1 MDWAAS
7 IAEQRIREAIESGS
21 FSDLPGKGKPLPKDE
36 LEGVPEE
43 LRIGYRILK
52 NAGTL
57 PPELELRK
65 EMVSLEQ
72 LILACDDETE
82 RAKYRERLTPI
93 KLKYQSLMRERGWTG
108 LNAFENYRGQVEHKL
123 TK

>member
-1 MDWAAS
+1 MEWSAS
-7 IAEQRIREAIESGS
+7 IAEQRIREAARSGS
-21 FSDLPGKGKPLPKDE
+21 FDDLPGKGKPLPRDD
-36 LEGVPEE
+36 LEGVPDE

-52 NAGTL
+52 NAGAL

-72 LILACDDETE
+72 LILACDDEAGKRT
-82 RAKYRERLTPI
+82 YRERLAPI
-93 KLKYQSLMRERGWTG
+93 KLKYQSLMKIRGWSG
-108 LNAFENYRGQVEHKL
+108 AEAFESYREQLENKL

>member
-1 MDWAAS
+1 MDWTAS
-7 IAEQRIREAIESGS
+7 IAEQRIREAIENGS

-36 LEGVPEE
+36 LEGVPDE

-52 NAGTL
+52 NAGAL

-72 LILACDDETE
+72 LIRACDDEGE
-82 RAKYRERLTPI
+82 KAKYRARLTPI
-93 KLKYQSLMRERGWTG
+93 KLQYQNLMKDRGWSG
-108 LNAFENYRGQVEHKL
+108 LDAFDLYRGQLEDKL